1 LRLDLGHPAGPL
13 PRYGGDF
20 IDWTTVSLLGAG
32 LNERLRS
39 AGPG

>member
-1 LRLDLGHPAGPL
+1 MLRAA
-13 PRYGGDF
+13 DF

-39 AGPG
+39 ADPG